1 MSLGDRMPGHVRDP
15 HASWQIGRGRGGAA
29 ATRRRARLASW
40 RVAAGGG
47 IDQRGYVLEGHGEHV
62 VEHECH
68 LLPDPVP
75 NRIPRVTLTTIF
87 S

>member
-1 MSLGDRMPGHVRDP
+1 MGPVTVCLATSATLTLPR
-15 HASWQIGRGRGGAA
+15 QISRGRGGAA
-29 ATRRRARLASW
+29 ADPPTG
-40 RVAAGGG
+40 AAGGSR
-47 IDQRGYVLEGHGEHV
+47 RGGVDRRGDVLEGHGEHV

-68 LLPDPVP
+68 LLPDPVL